1 VKAAEIR
8 QLSDAE
14 LLNELENSRQRLFN
28 LNFQRT
34 TQNLDSTAELGK
46 IRRDIARMQT
56 IWNQRQRERAA
67 EPVAT
72 ERAAKEGETE

>member
-34 TQNLDSTAELGK
+34 TQNLDSTAELGM

-56 IWNQRQRERAA
+56 IWTERQRERGTDTAA
-67 EPVAT
+67 AA
-72 ERAAKEGETE
+72 AAKEGETE